1 MEEIEMFMYI
11 MVIIGLTVFAIAMAI
26 KETIDYREDQRRL
39 FEFLEQK
46 GETELIEVLKR
57 AKKIN

>member
-1 MEEIEMFMYI
+1 MFMYI

-46 GETELIEVLKR
+46 GETELVEVLKR